1 MVGSSNLPRPTSVLL
16 LLEPND
22 VSKDIVLNAARRR
35 QDSRVAEM
43 SLDQSS
49 IPGLGKG
56 RLEALTDG
64 IFATVM
70 TVLVLSLS
78 VPVIASGVTGPKLS
92 SEVVGDILALWPDIL
107 GYVLSFLLLAVLW
120 ISHHS
125 VFHYVTRVDRP
136 LLWLNTLFLLT
147 IGFLPFSTALIGRYP
162 EVQVPVIIY
171 GANIIA
177 TSFCMLGILSYST
190 RNSLL
195 VVPEHDKRVVKRIRT
210 RWRTGPWIYLAA
222 IILSFI
228 HPLISFAVYV
238 GALVFLVIQ
247 SSFGFR
253 HRHKAGDNF

>member
-1 MVGSSNLPRPTSVLL
+1 
-16 LLEPND
+16 
-22 VSKDIVLNAARRR
+22 
-35 QDSRVAEM
+35 M

-78 VPVIASGVTGPKLS
+78 VPVIASNITGSKLS
-92 SEVVGDILALWPDIL
+92 SEVVVDIEALWPNIL

-125 VFHYVTRVDRP
+125 VFHYVTRVGRP

-162 EVQVPVIIY
+162 EVQVP
-171 GANIIA
+171 GD
-177 TSFCMLGILSYST
+177 
-190 RNSLL
+190 SL
-195 VVPEHDKRVVKRIRT
+195 RC
-210 RWRTGPWIYLAA
+210 
-222 IILSFI
+222 
-228 HPLISFAVYV
+228 
-238 GALVFLVIQ
+238 
-247 SSFGFR
+247 
-253 HRHKAGDNF
+253 

>member
-1 MVGSSNLPRPTSVLL
+1 
-16 LLEPND
+16 
-22 VSKDIVLNAARRR
+22 
-35 QDSRVAEM
+35 M

-78 VPVIASGVTGPKLS
+78 VPVIASGVTGSRLS
-92 SEVVGDILALWPDIL
+92 SEVVVDIEALWPNIL

-162 EVQVPVIIY
+162 EFQAPEVIF
-171 GANIIA
+171 GANVIA
-177 TSFCMLGILSYST
+177 ITICMLGILSYSSRT
-190 RNSLL
+190 GLL
-195 VVPEHDKRVVKRIRT
+195 VVSGRDARVMGRIRS
-210 RWRTGPWIYLAA
+210 RWRTGPLLY
-222 IILSFI
+222 
-228 HPLISFAVYV
+228 
-238 GALVFLVIQ
+238 
-247 SSFGFR
+247 
-253 HRHKAGDNF
+253 